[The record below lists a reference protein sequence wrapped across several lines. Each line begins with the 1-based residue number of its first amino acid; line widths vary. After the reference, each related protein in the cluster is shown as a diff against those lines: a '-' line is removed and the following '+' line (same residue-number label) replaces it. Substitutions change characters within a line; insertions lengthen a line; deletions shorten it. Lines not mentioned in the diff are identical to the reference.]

1 MNFKEFLTSKKYGS
15 LHYKLSYF
23 FHNRIPFLSPG
34 WNEYHNPWYIWWKCR
49 KHFKKPK
56 WCLVRKGR
64 IAWFF
69 GLPCR
74 RDYYNRIFDI
84 HLSALGWKD
93 KFDSPRHEWDP
104 YIAITFLRKWQLCWW
119 FTYIKK
125 GDKDSKTRN
134 LATWEAMLDYL
145 YYGRSI
151 DYCRNNHIWRSGV
164 GKDCHLIYI
173 NDNLK

>member
-1 MNFKEFLTSKKYGS
+1 MAVCIINCHTFFIIESPFFPLVGMNIIIPGIYGGNVESILRNLNGVQLEKGGQRGFLD
-15 LHYKLSYF
+15 F
-23 FHNRIPFLSPG
+23 
-34 WNEYHNPWYIWWKCR
+34 
-49 KHFKKPK
+49 
-56 WCLVRKGR
+56 
-64 IAWFF
+64 
-69 GLPCR
+69 
-74 RDYYNRIFDI
+74 

-125 GDKDSKTRN
+125 GDKDSQTRN

-164 GKDCHLIYI
+164 GKDCHRIYI